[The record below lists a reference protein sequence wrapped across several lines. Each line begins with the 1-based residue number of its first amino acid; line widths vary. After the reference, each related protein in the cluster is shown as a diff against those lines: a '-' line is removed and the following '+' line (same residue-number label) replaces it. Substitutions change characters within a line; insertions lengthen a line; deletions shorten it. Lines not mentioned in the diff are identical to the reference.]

1 MGKWRST
8 QIGTGQMRR
17 WQRVAF
23 FLLAA
28 GVVACSEPGERTQVV
43 HVGSTTSLYD
53 TGLLDTLVARFEAEN
68 PDLEVRVVAVGTGQ
82 ALELGRRGDVDLVL
96 VHAPEAEQ
104 SFLAAGHGRSRV
116 TFMQNDFVVAGPSD
130 DPAGVRDRA
139 DALRESGESDPAP
152 AAFAAI
158 ASAEAPFL
166 SRGDDSGTHKR
177 ERKIWKAAGIEPE
190 GEWYGETGQG
200 MGNTLVMASERRAYT
215 LTDRA
220 TLTVSGEAADLEV
233 LAAGGASLENL
244 YSVMIT
250 TAGANPA
257 GATRLWRW
265 LLGTEARSLIAAYG
279 VDRFGAPLFQP
290 LAFEIPEGEGADSVA
305 IGVLNPFQR
314 AWRLLISGDDY
325 LWDIV
330 VRSLAISGSALL
342 LAILIGLP
350 IGIGLAFSP
359 LRSRLPVVAFVNT
372 GLAFPPVVV
381 GLLVFLLLS
390 RRGPLGPLELLYT
403 PGAVVLAQVV
413 LAGPYIIAVT
423 LAALES
429 VPPDVRMQ
437 ARGLGASRTQA
448 LMLHLRESR
457 ASLVAAV
464 AAGFGAVISE
474 VGAVMIVGGNLMG
487 ETRVMTSAIV
497 LETRRGNF
505 GVAVALGIVLLGIA
519 LLVNLL
525 LTLLH
530 VRRIRAP
537 AAA

>member
-1 MGKWRST
+1 MGKT
-8 QIGTGQMRR
+8 TRR
-17 WQRVAF
+17 WVRMGSRKRWKRASY
-23 FLLAA
+23 LLLIAGLAA
-28 GVVACSEPGERTQVV
+28 CADSEQRATVV

-53 TGLLDTLVARFEAEN
+53 TGLLDTLVVRFEAEN
-68 PDLEVRVVAVGTGQ
+68 PDLEVRVIAVGTGQ
-82 ALELGRRGDVDLVL
+82 ALELGRRGDVDVVL
-96 VHAPEAEQ
+96 THAPEAERA
-104 SFLAAGHGRSRV
+104 FLAAGHGRNRV
-116 TFMQNDFVVAGPSD
+116 TFMQNDFAVAGPAG
-130 DPAGVRDRA
+130 DPARVRETVSEALAVA
-139 DALRESGESDPAP
+139 DPDPAP

-177 ERKIWKAAGIEPE
+177 ERRIWEAADIEPE
-190 GEWYGETGQG
+190 GDWYGETGQG
-200 MGNTLVMASERRAYT
+200 MGNTLVMASERGAYV

-220 TLTVSGEAADLEV
+220 TLTVLGEAAQLEL
-233 LAAGGASLENL
+233 LATGGRWLENL
-244 YSVMIT
+244 YSVMMT
-250 TAGANPA
+250 AAGANPE
-257 GATRLWRW
+257 GATRFWRW
-265 LLGTEARSLIAAYG
+265 VLGEDARSVIAGFGAAQ
-279 VDRFGAPLFQP
+279 FGAPLFSS
-290 LAFEIPEGEGADSVA
+290 LEYEIPDADASGSGS
-305 IGVLNPFQR
+305 IGPLNPFQR
-314 AWRLLISGDDY
+314 AWRLLVSGDDY
-325 LWDIV
+325 LWDV
-330 VRSLAISGSALL
+330 VLRSLAISGSALL
-342 LAILIGLP
+342 LAVVIGLP

-359 LRSRLPVVAFVNT
+359 LRSRLPVVALVNT

-381 GLLVFLLLS
+381 GLVVYLLLS
-390 RRGPLGPLELLYT
+390 RQGPLAPLELLYT
-403 PGAVVLAQVV
+403 PGAVILAQVV
-413 LAGPYIIAVT
+413 LAGPYIVAVT

-429 VPPDVRMQ
+429 VPPDVRIQ

-448 LMLHLRESR
+448 LLLHLRESR

-474 VGAVMIVGGNLMG
+474 VGAVMIVGGNLLG

-505 GVAVALGIVLLGIA
+505 GVAIALGIVLLGIA

>member
-1 MGKWRST
+1 M
-8 QIGTGQMRR
+8 
-17 WQRVAF
+17 
-23 FLLAA
+23 
-28 GVVACSEPGERTQVV
+28 GERTARRNGIRRMNWPHPSVCFLMAAGMVACAEPGNRADVV

-53 TGLLDTLVARFEAEN
+53 TGLLDSLVAQFQMEN

-96 VHAPEAEQ
+96 VHAPEAERA
-104 SFLAAGHGRSRV
+104 FLAAGHGSSRV
-116 TFMQNDFVVAGPSD
+116 TFMQNDFVVAGPPD
-130 DPAGVRDRA
+130 DPAGVRELA
-139 DALRESGESDPAP
+139 GEMLAGNDPDPAP
-152 AAFAAI
+152 AIFLAI

-177 ERKIWKAAGIEPE
+177 ERQIWATAGIEPE
-190 GEWYGETGQG
+190 GEWYAETGQG
-200 MGNTLVMASERRAYT
+200 MGNTLVVASERRAYT

-220 TLTVSGEAADLEV
+220 TLTVLGEAVELDV
-233 LAAGGASLENL
+233 LAAGGTSLENL
-244 YSVMIT
+244 YSVMIA
-250 TAGANPA
+250 TAGANPT

-265 LLGTEARSLIAAYG
+265 LLGDEARSLIAAYG
-279 VDRFGAPLFQP
+279 IDQFGAPLFQP
-290 LAFEIPEGEGADSVA
+290 LAYEIPDLDAYGSGA
-305 IGVLNPFQR
+305 IGILNPFQR
-314 AWRLLISGDDY
+314 AWRLILSGDDY
-325 LWDIV
+325 LWEVIL
-330 VRSLAISGSALL
+330 RSLAISGSALL
-342 LAILIGLP
+342 LAVLIGLP

-359 LRSRLPVVAFVNT
+359 LRSRLPVVALVNT

-381 GLLVFLLLS
+381 GLVVFLLLS
-390 RRGPLGPLELLYT
+390 RRGPLGALDLLYT
-403 PGAVVLAQVV
+403 PGAVILAQVV

-437 ARGLGASRTQA
+437 ARGLGASRAQA

-474 VGAVMIVGGNLMG
+474 VGAVMIVGGNLLG

-530 VRRIRAP
+530 VRRIRIS

>member
-1 MGKWRST
+1 M
-8 QIGTGQMRR
+8 
-17 WQRVAF
+17 
-23 FLLAA
+23 AA
-28 GVVACSEPGERTQVV
+28 GMVACAEPGNRADVV

-53 TGLLDTLVARFEAEN
+53 TGLLDSLVAQFEMEN

-96 VHAPEAEQ
+96 VHAPEAERA
-104 SFLAAGHGRSRV
+104 FLAAGNGSSRV
-116 TFMQNDFVVAGPSD
+116 TFMQNDFVLAGPSD
-130 DPAGVRDRA
+130 DPAGVRKVA
-139 DALRESGESDPAP
+139 GEMLAGNDPDLAP
-152 AAFAAI
+152 ATFMAI

-177 ERKIWKAAGIEPE
+177 ERQIWAAAGIEPE
-190 GEWYGETGQG
+190 GEWYAETGQG

-220 TLTVSGEAADLEV
+220 TLTVLGGSVELDV
-233 LAAGGASLENL
+233 LAAGGTSLENL
-244 YSVMIT
+244 YSVMIA

-257 GATRLWRW
+257 GATRFWRW
-265 LLGTEARSLIAAYG
+265 LLGDEARSLIAAYG
-279 VDRFGAPLFQP
+279 IDQFGAPLFQP
-290 LAFEIPEGEGADSVA
+290 LTYEIPDLDASGSGA

-314 AWRLLISGDDY
+314 AWRLILSGDDY
-325 LWDIV
+325 LWDVIL
-330 VRSLAISGSALL
+330 RSLAISGSALL
-342 LAILIGLP
+342 LAVLIGLP

-359 LRSRLPVVAFVNT
+359 LRSRLPVVALVNT

-381 GLLVFLLLS
+381 GLVVFLLLS
-390 RRGPLGPLELLYT
+390 RRGPLGALDLLYT
-403 PGAVVLAQVV
+403 PGAVILAQVV

-423 LAALES
+423 LAALEN

-437 ARGLGASRTQA
+437 ARGLGASRVQA

-474 VGAVMIVGGNLMG
+474 VGAVMIVGGNLLG

-530 VRRIRAP
+530 VRRIRIS